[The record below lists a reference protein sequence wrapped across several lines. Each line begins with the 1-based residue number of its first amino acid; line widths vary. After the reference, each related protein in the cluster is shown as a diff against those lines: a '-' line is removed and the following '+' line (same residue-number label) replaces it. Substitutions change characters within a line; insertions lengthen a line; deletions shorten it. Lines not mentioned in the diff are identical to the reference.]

1 MRMRRNR
8 QVERFIKIL
17 RQRLP
22 ELKERYNVTSLSLFG
37 SYVRNQQTPRSD
49 LDVLVEFAEAPHIFA
64 FMDLENYLAEL
75 LGVRVELV
83 SRKALKGNI
92 GQRILREVLHA

>member
-1 MRMRRNR
+1 MGRGR

-17 RQRLP
+17 RQHMP

-49 LDVLVEFAEAPHIFA
+49 LDILVEFAEAPHIFG
-64 FMDLENYLAEL
+64 FMDLEKHLAKL

-92 GQRILREVLHA
+92 GDRILHEVVHV

>member
-1 MRMRRNR
+1 MVRNR
-8 QVERFIKIL
+8 KVERFIKVL
-17 RQRLP
+17 RKRMP
-22 ELKERYNVTSLSLFG
+22 ELKDRYRVASLGLFG

-49 LDVLVEFAEAPHIFA
+49 LDILVEFAEAPHIFE
-64 FMDLENYLAEL
+64 FMDLEKHLAKL

-92 GQRILREVLHA
+92 GQRILREVLHV

>member
-1 MRMRRNR
+1 MRMGRDR
-8 QVERFIKIL
+8 QVERFIKVL
-17 RQRLP
+17 RQRMP
-22 ELKERYNVTSLSLFG
+22 ELKDRYKVASVGFFG

-49 LDVLVEFAEAPHIFA
+49 LDILVEFAEAPHIFG
-64 FMDLENYLAEL
+64 FMDLEKHLARL

-92 GQRILREVLHA
+92 GQRILREVVHV